1 MFMYAS
7 TMEMAELLRDA
18 RQRDGVSQQALA
30 RRASTTQPA
39 ISLYES
45 GRVTPEMSTLERLFG
60 AAGFEMR
67 ITLVRAKSPRV
78 RVLAMRESIRDLA
91 AAHGLSNVKL
101 FGSVARED
109 ARPDSDID
117 LVVDPSETTS
127 LFDTM
132 EFAADVE
139 ELLGT
144 GHRVDVA
151 SSRKLTRPVPEAITL

>member
-1 MFMYAS
+1 MYGDPV
-7 TMEMAELLRDA
+7 EVGHLLREA
-18 RQRDGVSQQALA
+18 RTRDRVSQEALA

-45 GRVTPEMSTLERLFG
+45 GRVTPEVPTIERLVG
-60 AAGFEMR
+60 AAGFELH
-67 ITLVRAKSPRV
+67 ITLVRARSPRV
-78 RVLAMRESIRDLA
+78 RILAMRDSIRHLA
-91 AAHGLSNVKL
+91 ASQGLSNVRL
-101 FGSVARED
+101 FGSVARGDQDGE
-109 ARPDSDID
+109 SDVD

-132 EFAADVE
+132 GFAEDVE

-151 SSRKLTRPVPEAITL
+151 SSRSLSRPIPEAIAL